1 MWKSLLPIVL
11 LTAHPCFSSVLG
23 DLDASELAD
32 LRAGQ
37 LVVRT
42 ENVDGAPWPRLVVY
56 TAVDAPVSAV
66 EKVFRDYASAPSYTP
81 GLTSAEV
88 LAQPDPNTY
97 DVRYTSAM
105 PLIGDSV
112 STVRNSYRQDGDN
125 LVVRW
130 KLLEATH
137 ADEST
142 GELRVEPDGNGGSI
156 LRYTNFVR
164 PKSSFAKLAKSAA
177 LGEVKKTVTA
187 IKAESE
193 KRQRAAGS

>member
-1 MWKSLLPIVL
+1 MWKTAAALVL
-11 LTAHPCFSSVLG
+11 SAITLGAAPLREDLSPPQQKQISDGQSV
-23 DLDASELAD
+23 
-32 LRAGQ
+32 
-37 LVVRT
+37 VVT
-42 ENVDGAPWPRLVVY
+42 EEVPGAPWPRLRVY
-56 TAVDAPVSAV
+56 TKVNAPVSAV

-88 LAQPDPNTY
+88 LARPDPNTY

-112 STVRNSYRQDGDN
+112 STVRNTYRQDGDN
-125 LVVRW
+125 LVVSW

-142 GELRVEPDGNGGSI
+142 GELRVEPDDDGGCI

-164 PKSSFAKLAKSAA
+164 PKSSLAKLAKAAA
-177 LGEVKKTVTA
+177 LAEVKKTVNA

-193 KRQRAAGS
+193 KRHRP